1 MKEHRKAVEYDL
13 LTQTGHDID
22 DIGRTLSWD
31 ALDSFL
37 QFIGP
42 ESAIALEADADTAIW
57 SARMKTNY
65 ILADI
70 YDMLALINANLVA
83 YSSGKPAKRP
93 NKYPKPGKKKKVEN
107 ENHFGSGAMPP
118 DELERWMEEKR
129 ESHARSSSG
138 DHNSHASD
146 GGRSGKDNE

>member
-1 MKEHRKAVEYDL
+1 MEYDL
-13 LTQTGHDID
+13 LTQTGHEIN

-37 QFIGP
+37 RFIGP
-42 ESAIALEADADTAIW
+42 ESAFAKDHDQEVAVW
-57 SARMKTNY
+57 STRMKTNF

-70 YDMLALINANLVA
+70 YDMLAMINSNLIA
-83 YSSGKPAKRP
+83 YASRKPARP
-93 NKYPKPGKKKKVEN
+93 PKKYPRPGKKDE
-107 ENHFGSGAMPP
+107 EHERRIGSGALPP
-118 DELERWMEEKR
+118 DELRKWMEEKR

-146 GGRSGKDNE
+146 GGRSRKDYE

>member
-1 MKEHRKAVEYDL
+1 MEYDL
-13 LTQTGHDID
+13 LTQTGHEIN

-37 QFIGP
+37 HSIGP
-42 ESAIALEADADTAIW
+42 DSSIGRELYPEQAEWAT
-57 SARMKTNY
+57 RVKTNS

-70 YDMLALINANLVA
+70 YDMLALINANYVCA
-83 YSSGKPAKRP
+83 ISKNHVFKMPK
-93 NKYPKPGKKKKVEN
+93 KYPRPWKNEQEN
-107 ENHFGSGAMPP
+107 ENHIGSGAMPP
-118 DELERWMEEKR
+118 DELEKWMEEKR

>member
-1 MKEHRKAVEYDL
+1 
-13 LTQTGHDID
+13 
-22 DIGRTLSWD
+22 
-31 ALDSFL
+31 
-37 QFIGP
+37 
-42 ESAIALEADADTAIW
+42 
-57 SARMKTNY
+57 MKTNY

-83 YSSGKPAKRP
+83 YFSRKPAQHPK
-93 NKYPKPGKKKKVEN
+93 KYPKPGKKKNKAEN
-107 ENHFGSGAMPP
+107 ESHFGSGAMPP

-146 GGRSGKDNE
+146 GGRSRENNE